1 MPASPLLISA
11 TWHTAAAALSCPA
24 IGLPARHELLS
35 EWEELCQPSS
45 HLGAQ
50 LATVARS
57 GSVEDVVFYILAH
70 LLLERVC
77 EEMQSHI
84 VTCDTFNP
92 ILFAFSRLYSGEIPI
107 SLVMPCPQIT
117 CLNKENH
124 HTDHPTISTAAKP
137 WLVKCLAEGQTC
149 CHLIL
154 TDCNRHSVNALRS
167 THIQANYSSADIQAL
182 IQDTRGASDDSWLT
196 IVIPTLRTADTQ
208 EAIASIV
215 SQKGAGGLVILVIS
229 ADQNRITREQVS
241 NDLVLI
247 TIPSFDT
254 GPYDAMNLGLFLT
267 QTPWVFFLGSDDQ
280 LASRDVLC
288 DVRALTTELG
298 AEVKIIYGNVEMQG
312 AGNGTYDKQ
321 IYSYEFDYD
330 RLRHQTPCHQSIFYA
345 TDSLKTINGY
355 TLEFPVCAD
364 WHANIRLWRQ
374 CNPKFIDL
382 VVAKF
387 ARGGIS
393 SQIYDDRFF
402 SSLERLWLEN
412 Q

>member
-1 MPASPLLISA
+1 MPVGPALISA
-11 TWHTAAAALSCPA
+11 TWHAAAAALSCPA
-24 IGLPARHELLS
+24 SGLPSRHELHS
-35 EWEELCQPSS
+35 KWGELCQPSS
-45 HLGAQ
+45 GPLGQ
-50 LATVARS
+50 LTAVIRN

-77 EEMQSHI
+77 GEVPSHI
-84 VTCDTFNP
+84 VTSDAFNP
-92 ILFAFSRLYSGEIPI
+92 ILFAFSRLYSGELPI
-107 SLVMPCPQIT
+107 SLAMPCPPMTSADI
-117 CLNKENH
+117 ESH
-124 HTDHPTISTAAKP
+124 HTDHVTDSSATRPC
-137 WLVKCLAEGQTC
+137 LVKCLAEGQTC

-167 THIQANYSSADIQAL
+167 MHLQANYSSAHIQTL
-182 IQDTRGASDDSWLT
+182 TQHTRGASDDSWLT

-229 ADQNRITREQVS
+229 ADQNRITREQAS
-241 NDLVLI
+241 NDVVLI

-280 LASRDVLC
+280 LASGDVLG
-288 DVRALTTELG
+288 DVRVLTTELG

-330 RLRHQTPCHQSIFYA
+330 RLRHQTPCHQSIFYT

-374 CNPKFIDL
+374 CNPKFIDV

-402 SSLERLWLEN
+402 SSLESLWLEN
-412 Q
+412 K